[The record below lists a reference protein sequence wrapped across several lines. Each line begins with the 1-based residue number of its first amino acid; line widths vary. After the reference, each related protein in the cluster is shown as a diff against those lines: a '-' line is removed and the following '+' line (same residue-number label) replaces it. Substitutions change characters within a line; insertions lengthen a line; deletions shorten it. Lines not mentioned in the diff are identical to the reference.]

1 MRDYSNSRGNAI
13 TYVKVLQKR
22 CVSLAY
28 FFFLNLFFE
37 FVAGVKRDN
46 PPCFNRDGFAGSGVA
61 PGAGG
66 LGSDLNI
73 PKSRNFHIATLHQIL
88 SDKIEKCID
97 HVFRFSFIE
106 SDLLK

>member
-1 MRDYSNSRGNAI
+1 MRDYSNLRGNAI
-13 TYVKVLQKR
+13 TIVKVFRKK

-28 FFFLNLFFE
+28 FFFLDLFFE

-46 PPCFNRDGFAGSGVA
+46 PPCFNRDGLTGSGVSPRA
-61 PGAGG
+61 RG
-66 LGSDLNI
+66 LGSDLKI
-73 PKSRNFHIATLHQIL
+73 PKSRNFHIAALNQIL

-97 HVFRFSFIE
+97 HVLRFSFIE